1 MKQRSIFYYFA
12 EAKADSSSNPLV
24 LWLNGVGVGAFS
36 ENGSFRP
43 SGKILVR
50 NEFSWNREANMLY
63 LETPAGVGFSY
74 SSNDSYYAGVYD
86 KMTGTIWSL
95 LATGSRNSLNISIGI
110 SIFLGK
116 AMQDN
121 TSLSLLIS
129 WFNSTREK
137 RSSILKEL
145 FVLECNFLNLEIPT
159 ISVVG
164 SLVKS
169 GIPVLVYSGDQDSV
183 IPLTG
188 SRTLVQRLAKELGM
202 STTVPYKVWFEGKQI
217 LKDRISWLEATN
229 EDLCRELDEYRSQST
244 ITDQCEIDVQVTF

>member
-86 KMTGTIWSL
+86 KMTGRDNLVFACHWLKKFPQYKYRDLYISRESYAGQYIPQ
-95 LATGSRNSLNISIGI
+95 LA
-110 SIFLGK
+110 
-116 AMQDN
+116 
-121 TSLSLLIS
+121 
-129 WFNSTREK
+129 
-137 RSSILKEL
+137 
-145 FVLECNFLNLEIPT
+145 NLM
-159 ISVVG
+159 V
-164 SLVKS
+164 
-169 GIPVLVYSGDQDSV
+169 
-183 IPLTG
+183 
-188 SRTLVQRLAKELGM
+188 
-202 STTVPYKVWFEGKQI
+202 
-217 LKDRISWLEATN
+217 
-229 EDLCRELDEYRSQST
+229 
-244 ITDQCEIDVQVTF
+244 